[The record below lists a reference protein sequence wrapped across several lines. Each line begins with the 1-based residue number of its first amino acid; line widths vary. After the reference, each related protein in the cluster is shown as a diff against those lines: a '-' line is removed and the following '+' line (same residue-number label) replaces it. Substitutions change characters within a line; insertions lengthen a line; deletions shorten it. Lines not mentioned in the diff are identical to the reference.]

1 MRPFFSD
8 LTAQPNPRA
17 PCGLPQWRQAQ
28 ALVSLSLGLAL
39 GLMLALT
46 FGAPLYALTVLKP
59 EAAQQGA
66 LIWAQSQPGA
76 KVTVA
81 GKAVPVLP
89 DGRLLIALGRDA
101 PAKVEL
107 VETLANGQSQTLAL
121 AVKQRKFDI
130 QRIDGLPSG
139 KVTPPRKAEL
149 QARINREVAEIKAAR
164 AIMTPYPLF
173 DSGIEWPLLG
183 RISGVYGSQRVL
195 NGTPKTPHYGIDIA
209 RPEGTSVRAPA
220 DGVVR
225 LIHTDNYYSGGTLI
239 LDHGY
244 GLNSAFLHMKAFH
257 VSEGDYVPK
266 GFVIGTVGSTGR
278 STGPHLDWR
287 ITYNGVRVDPA
298 LVAGPM
304 PKQ

>member
-1 MRPFFSD
+1 MRLPRLLGLY
-8 LTAQPNPRA
+8 LTGLIL
-17 PCGLPQWRQAQ
+17 PCVSLPAQ
-28 ALVSLSLGLAL
+28 ALTLRNAD
-39 GLMLALT
+39 
-46 FGAPLYALTVLKP
+46 
-59 EAAQQGA
+59 AAQQGG

-81 GKAVPVLP
+81 GKAMPVLP
-89 DGRLLIALGRDA
+89 DGRVLIPLGRNA
-101 PAKVEL
+101 PATVKL
-107 VETLANGQSQTLAL
+107 VETLADGQSQTLNL

-130 QRIDGLPSG
+130 QRIDGLPPG

-149 QARINREVAEIKAAR
+149 QARIDREVAEIKAAR
-164 AIMTPYPLF
+164 AIITPYPLF
-173 DSGIEWPLLG
+173 DSGIDWPLLG

-257 VSEGDYVPK
+257 VSQGDYVPK

-304 PKQ
+304 PKR